1 MEEGGTGQGGGQPGH
16 YRHRRGSR
24 APGAGGCRARAG
36 RAVSGRTPSRPGR
49 GSGGRGRR
57 AGRSAPG
64 GGRGPSPPAE
74 GSPRG
79 RLQGSASIS
88 RAGDKLRRGS
98 TLERR
103 RGAQC
108 LPGHCGQHSLGRRTG
123 SGQGKGGQRRARHF
137 TVPPCRWTRPGPV
150 SVGGGGDPHAF
161 PPSSWLT
168 SPGLPNPRP
177 PSPTPPPNPRPPFP
191 TPPPIHTADSPDSD
205 TDGRGQRGGG
215 SRPRWG
221 TLSHQR
227 HNLEER
233 AARGPGQALLPQG
246 HAAFS
251 SPKGQAIPETTP
263 YSARLTIAVLATDT
277 RQRVGTGGPG
287 ADPGLAVGMAFPALA
302 FLAGISGMREAF
314 TIQKHLFLQDA
325 VCSGVRGGQDGGTE
339 TAQGAG

>member
-1 MEEGGTGQGGGQPGH
+1 MED
-16 YRHRRGSR
+16 
-24 APGAGGCRARAG
+24 
-36 RAVSGRTPSRPGR
+36 TPRLPTLILADLAWSPQ
-49 GSGGRGRR
+49 
-57 AGRSAPG
+57 
-64 GGRGPSPPAE
+64 SPP
-74 GSPRG
+74 S
-79 RLQGSASIS
+79 
-88 RAGDKLRRGS
+88 
-98 TLERR
+98 
-103 RGAQC
+103 
-108 LPGHCGQHSLGRRTG
+108 LP
-123 SGQGKGGQRRARHF
+123 
-137 TVPPCRWTRPGPV
+137 
-150 SVGGGGDPHAF
+150 D
-161 PPSSWLT
+161 SS
-168 SPGLPNPRP
+168 SHP
-177 PSPTPPPNPRPPFP
+177 
-191 TPPPIHTADSPDSD
+191 DSPDSD

-215 SRPRWG
+215 SRPHWG

-325 VCSGVRGGQDGGTE
+325 VCTVGSGVGRMGAQRQRKEQADSPSCLESRATAEVPLGSCPRGGRGGG
-339 TAQGAG
+339 GAVYTRKGISVSTRARAYVCSPFTCRQMCVPLRVKS